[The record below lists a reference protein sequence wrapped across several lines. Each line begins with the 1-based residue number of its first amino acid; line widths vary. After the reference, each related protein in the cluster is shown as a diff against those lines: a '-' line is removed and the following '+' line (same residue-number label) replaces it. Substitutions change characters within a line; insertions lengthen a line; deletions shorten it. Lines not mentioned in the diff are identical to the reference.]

1 MMEKTR
7 GVGVM
12 ECWSIGMMD
21 FPAQHFIPQHS
32 NATTLW
38 RLAVVKICAIVLSFV
53 LPLGFAGAVV
63 AGQAAGYDE
72 KAVANFYRGKTVT
85 IVVGHSAGGGFDRYA
100 RAIARHLGKYIP
112 GNPAILVNNM
122 VGAGTMVSANYT
134 YNQAPKDGTVIN
146 SFDGGIWPSQLY
158 GSSAVQ
164 FDMTK
169 FNYIGAPDIFKYI
182 MVVTKNRHRQMEDFM
197 SGAKEVVIGAVPNTS
212 IQHSATFLRDVLGAK
227 VSRVTGFKGTAEI
240 RLAMQSGEVNSVITG
255 WETLGASNY
264 KDFES
269 GEWLI
274 LSQWVDEPLTDLPQ
288 KNVPSIYQYARNDEE
303 RQMLKLGLVKPNS
316 YARPYAMPP
325 GVPMDRVRAV
335 EAAFLMSLKDPEFV
349 AEADKTRMT
358 LSPIPGSVLRKM
370 VVEGLAMPPALKEK
384 LKPILAP
391 KG

>member
-1 MMEKTR
+1 MSCFSVR
-7 GVGVM
+7 
-12 ECWSIGMMD
+12 
-21 FPAQHFIPQHS
+21 AFI
-32 NATTLW
+32 
-38 RLAVVKICAIVLSFV
+38 V
-53 LPLGFAGAVV
+53 AGACL
-63 AGQAAGYDE
+63 AANAAWAQDQVE
-72 KAVANFYRGKTVT
+72 TFYRGKTVT

-100 RAIARHLGKYIP
+100 RAIARHFGKYIP
-112 GNPAILVNNM
+112 GNPAVLVNNM

-158 GSSAVQ
+158 GSSAAQ
-164 FDMTK
+164 FDLGK

-182 MVVTKNRHRQMEDFM
+182 MVVTKQSGITKMEDFM
-197 SGAKEVVIGAVPNTS
+197 SGAKEVIVGAVPNTS
-212 IQHSATFLRDVLGAK
+212 IQHAATFLRDVMGARVK
-227 VSRVTGFKGTAEI
+227 LVTGFKGTAEV

-303 RQMLKLGLVKPNS
+303 RQMLKLGLVKPNY

-325 GVPMDRVRAV
+325 GVPLDRVRAV
-335 EAAFLMSLKDPEFV
+335 EAAFLKTLKDPEFV
-349 AEADKTRMT
+349 ADADKTRMT
-358 LSPIPGSVLRKM
+358 VSPIAGTELHKM
-370 VVEGLAMPPALKEK
+370 FAEGLSMPAALRQK
-384 LKPILAP
+384 LRPILAP

>member
-1 MMEKTR
+1 VAKNL
-7 GVGVM
+7 
-12 ECWSIGMMD
+12 
-21 FPAQHFIPQHS
+21 AFIV
-32 NATTLW
+32 NLI
-38 RLAVVKICAIVLSFV
+38 LCLSS
-53 LPLGFAGAVV
+53 AGSTC

-72 KAVANFYRGKTVT
+72 KAVADFYRGKTVT
-85 IVVGHSAGGGFDRYA
+85 VIVGHSAGGGFDRYA
-100 RAIARHLGKYIP
+100 RAIARHIAKYIP
-112 GNPAILVNNM
+112 GNPAIVVNNM

-134 YNQAPKDGTVIN
+134 YNQAPRDGTVIN
-146 SFDGGIWPSQLY
+146 SFDGGLWPSQLY

-182 MVVTKNRHRQMEDFM
+182 MVVTKKSGITKMEEIM

-212 IQHSATFLRDVLGAK
+212 IQHAGTFLRDVMGGRVK
-227 VSRVTGFKGTAEI
+227 VVAGFKGTAEI
-240 RLAMQSGEVNSVITG
+240 RLAMQSDEVNSVITG

-288 KNVPSIYQYARNDEE
+288 KNVPSIYQFTRNNEE
-303 RQMLKLGLVKPNS
+303 REMLKLGLVKPNS

-325 GVPMDRVRAV
+325 GVPRDRVRAV
-335 EAAFLMSLKDPEFV
+335 EAAFLKTLKDPEFV
-349 AEADKTRMT
+349 AEAEKTRMT
-358 LSPIPGSVLRKM
+358 LNPIPGTTLHSM
-370 VVEGLAMPPALKEK
+370 IVEGLSMPAALKEK

>member
-1 MMEKTR
+1 LRRAAANDAFQE
-7 GVGVM
+7 V
-12 ECWSIGMMD
+12 
-21 FPAQHFIPQHS
+21 
-32 NATTLW
+32 
-38 RLAVVKICAIVLSFV
+38 AVLKIFTIA
-53 LPLGFAGAVV
+53 LGFALPLLLAGSAA

-100 RAIARHLGKYIP
+100 RAIARHFGKYIP

-134 YNQAPKDGTVIN
+134 YNQAPKDGTVVN
-146 SFDGGIWPSQLY
+146 SFDGGLWPSQLY
-158 GSSAVQ
+158 GSSSVQ

-182 MVVTKNRHRQMEDFM
+182 MVVTKKSGIAKMEDFM
-197 SGAKEVVIGAVPNTS
+197 SGAKEVVVGAVPNTS

-227 VSRVTGFKGTAEI
+227 VKLVAGFKGTAEI

-255 WETLGASNY
+255 WETLGVSNY

-325 GVPMDRVRAV
+325 GVPQDRVRAI
-335 EAAFLMSLKDPEFV
+335 EAAFLKTLKDPEFV
-349 AEADKTRMT
+349 AEAEKTRMT
-358 LSPIPGSVLRKM
+358 VNPIPGNALHKM
-370 VVEGLAMPPALKEK
+370 VVEGFSMPPALKEK

>member
-1 MMEKTR
+1 VKR
-7 GVGVM
+7 SLSIILGLLVLGVNA
-12 ECWSIGMMD
+12 
-21 FPAQHFIPQHS
+21 PA
-32 NATTLW
+32 A
-38 RLAVVKICAIVLSFV
+38 
-53 LPLGFAGAVV
+53 
-63 AGQAAGYDE
+63 QAASYDE
-72 KAVANFYRGKTVT
+72 KAVADFYRGKTVT

-100 RAIARHLGKYIP
+100 RAIARHLGKYIA

-134 YNQAPKDGTVIN
+134 YNQAPRDGTVIN
-146 SFDGGIWPSQLY
+146 SFDGGLWPSQLY

-182 MVVTKNRHRQMEDFM
+182 MVVTKKSGIAKMEDFM
-197 SGAKEVVIGAVPNTS
+197 TGAKEVVVGAVPNTS
-212 IQHSATFLRDVLGAK
+212 IQHAATFLRDVMGAK
-227 VSRVTGFKGTAEI
+227 VKLVTGFKGTAEI

-288 KNVPSIYQYARNDEE
+288 KNVPSIYQFARNNDERE
-303 RQMLKLGLVKPNS
+303 MLKLGLVKPNS

-325 GVPMDRVRAV
+325 GVPTDRVRAV
-335 EAAFLMSLKDPEFV
+335 EAAFLKTLKDPEFV
-349 AEADKTRMT
+349 AEVEKARMT
-358 LSPIPGSVLRKM
+358 LSPIAGTTLHKM
-370 VVEGLAMPPALKEK
+370 IVEGLSMPAAFKEK
-384 LKPILAP
+384 LRPILAP